1 LILTEI
7 LQNNYYALLDL
18 KKSNKKAGEVRKVK
32 NKLRTIVNKAL
43 KSFEKKLPDDQ
54 KILMHKE
61 LETYHQIIKQTEPKT
76 IYRIEQNAKKSVQIF
91 AKIIRFCCKFSKDF
105 DIEINNKSKQKFI
118 EHVNN
123 IKKQKK

>member
-1 LILTEI
+1 M
-7 LQNNYYALLDL
+7 